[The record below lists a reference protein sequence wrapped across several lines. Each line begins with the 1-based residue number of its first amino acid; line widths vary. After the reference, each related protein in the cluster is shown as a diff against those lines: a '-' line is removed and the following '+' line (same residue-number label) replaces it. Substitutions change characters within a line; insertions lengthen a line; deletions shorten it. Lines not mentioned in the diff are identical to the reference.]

1 MALALS
7 VALVGPTLAMSGNG
21 QGLIGTVGKS
31 IPLVFLIGLVG
42 VSLVGY
48 SFVRLTRHLNHAG
61 SSYGL
66 VGGTIGPRAG
76 FFAGFAM
83 LGAYWMFSIGTLALT
98 AAFTN
103 AFIAELQPDSEN
115 PYQPPWLVIVVI
127 AAVISFLLAGRDIRL
142 LAKILLA
149 IEGLGI
155 LAMVVLVVVIFA
167 KGGAPSTGIDF
178 SVFSFSGSGV
188 SRPRCSRASS
198 RRSCPGRASRR
209 ARRWARRP
217 TTQAATSRGRWR
229 ARCCSPACCSSS

>member
-103 AFIAELQPDSEN
+103 AFIAELQPDNEN
-115 PYQPPWLVIVVI
+115 PYQ
-127 AAVISFLLAGRDIRL
+127 AAVAGRRRDRRRRSRSCCP
-142 LAKILLA
+142 AA
-149 IEGLGI
+149 
-155 LAMVVLVVVIFA
+155 
-167 KGGAPSTGIDF
+167 T
-178 SVFSFSGSGV
+178 SGCW
-188 SRPRCSRASS
+188 PRSCWPSRAS
-198 RRSCPGRASRR
+198 AS
-209 ARRWARRP
+209 WP
-217 TTQAATSRGRWR
+217 WS
-229 ARCCSPACCSSS
+229 CSSW